1 MLILRLAWR
10 NLFRNIRRTVLTC
23 LLIASSL
30 LTIILMDGVML
41 GMIDVMIGSLTH
53 TLEGEAQI
61 NSRGFRDDFEP
72 SIRINNY
79 REIQNELVHDPVVRG
94 ASARIIVGAMIA
106 SSYNSAGALVYGVD
120 AASEKDVSKIEEAVY
135 AGHFLSGQER
145 EILLGRPMAELLE
158 VELGDRLVLTSS
170 TADSK
175 EIVQELFR
183 LSGLFEFGPE
193 SLDENLI
200 FINLH
205 KAQSLFEL
213 PGAAHQ
219 IAIRFNRPEMAND
232 PTLNIYKSFNNDQT
246 EANGWLALQPTMGA
260 MLEMTG
266 YSTLIVGGI
275 LFLLASL
282 GIINSMFMSI
292 YERIYEF
299 GVIKSVGTRPAEII
313 KLILTEAFFLALISC
328 FFGIILGYF
337 ISSYFSTNGIPM
349 GRMEMS
355 GIVLDGNMN
364 TILEPYQFINF
375 PIYVT
380 LLTLI
385 AAIYPALFAS
395 KIVPTEALQ
404 KAL

>member
-30 LTIILMDGVML
+30 LTIILMDGLML

-61 NSRGFRDDFEP
+61 NGKGFRDDFEP
-72 SIRINNY
+72 SIRLRNY
-79 REIQNELVHDPVVRG
+79 QEIQQELMHDPVIQG
-94 ASARIIVGAMIA
+94 SSARIIIGAMIA
-106 SSYNSAGALVYGVD
+106 STNHSSGALVYGVD
-120 AASEKDVSKIEEAVY
+120 ASTETSVSKIADAVY
-135 AGHFLSGQER
+135 AGEFLSGKER
-145 EILLGRPMAELLE
+145 EIMLGRPMAELLE
-158 VELGDRLVLTSS
+158 VEIGDRLVLTSS
-170 TADSK
+170 TVDSK

-200 FINLH
+200 FINLD
-205 KAQSLFEL
+205 KAQALFEL
-213 PGAAHQ
+213 PGSAHQ
-219 IAIRFNRPEMAND
+219 IAIRFNQPEQAND
-232 PTLNIYKSFNNDQT
+232 PDLDLYKSFNNDSI

-266 YSTLIVGGI
+266 YSTFIVGSI

-299 GVIKSVGTRPAEII
+299 GVLKAVGTRPANII
-313 KLILTEAFFLALISC
+313 KLILTEAFYLALISC
-328 FFGIILGYF
+328 FFGMIFGYII
-337 ISSYFSTNGIPM
+337 SVYFSTNGIPM

-364 TILEPYQFINF
+364 TILMPYQFISF

-395 KIVPTEALQ
+395 RIVPTEALQ

>member
-1 MLILRLAWR
+1 MLILHLAWR

-30 LTIILMDGVML
+30 LTIIVMDGVML
-41 GMIDVMIGSLTH
+41 GMIDVMISGLTH

-61 NSRGFRDDFEP
+61 NSKGFRDDFEP
-72 SIRINNY
+72 SLRLSNY
-79 REIQNELVHDPVVRG
+79 QEIQSKLMHDPVVQG
-94 ASARIIVGAMIA
+94 ASARIIVGAMVA
-106 SSYNSAGALVYGVD
+106 STHNNAGAIVYGIE
-120 AASEKDVSKIEEAVY
+120 ASTEENVSKIADAVY
-135 AGHFLSGQER
+135 AGSFLSGKER
-145 EILLGRPMAELLE
+145 EIMLGRPMAELLE

-170 TADSK
+170 TVDSK

-193 SLDENLI
+193 TLDENLI
-200 FINLH
+200 FINLT

-219 IAIRFNRPEMAND
+219 IAIRFKQPEVAND
-232 PTLNIYKSFNNDQT
+232 PGLDLYKSFNDDST
-246 EANGWLALQPTMGA
+246 EANGWLVLQPTMGA

-266 YSTLIVGGI
+266 YTTFIIGGI

-299 GVIKSVGTRPAEII
+299 GVLKSVGTRPANII

-328 FFGIILGYF
+328 FFGLILGYF
-337 ISSYFSTNGIPM
+337 ISVYFSTTGIPM

-355 GIVLDGNMN
+355 GIVLDGNIN
-364 TILEPYQFINF
+364 TILAPYQFISF
-375 PIYVT
+375 PIFVT

-395 KIVPTEALQ
+395 RIVPTEALQ

>member
-1 MLILRLAWR
+1 
-10 NLFRNIRRTVLTC
+10 
-23 LLIASSL
+23 
-30 LTIILMDGVML
+30 
-41 GMIDVMIGSLTH
+41 
-53 TLEGEAQI
+53 
-61 NSRGFRDDFEP
+61 
-72 SIRINNY
+72 
-79 REIQNELVHDPVVRG
+79 
-94 ASARIIVGAMIA
+94 
-106 SSYNSAGALVYGVD
+106 
-120 AASEKDVSKIEEAVY
+120 
-135 AGHFLSGQER
+135 
-145 EILLGRPMAELLE
+145 MAELLE

>member
-1 MLILRLAWR
+1 
-10 NLFRNIRRTVLTC
+10 
-23 LLIASSL
+23 
-30 LTIILMDGVML
+30 
-41 GMIDVMIGSLTH
+41 
-53 TLEGEAQI
+53 
-61 NSRGFRDDFEP
+61 
-72 SIRINNY
+72 
-79 REIQNELVHDPVVRG
+79 
-94 ASARIIVGAMIA
+94 
-106 SSYNSAGALVYGVD
+106 
-120 AASEKDVSKIEEAVY
+120 
-135 AGHFLSGQER
+135 
-145 EILLGRPMAELLE
+145 
-158 VELGDRLVLTSS
+158 
-170 TADSK
+170 
-175 EIVQELFR
+175 
-183 LSGLFEFGPE
+183 
-193 SLDENLI
+193 
-200 FINLH
+200 
-205 KAQSLFEL
+205 
-213 PGAAHQ
+213 
-219 IAIRFNRPEMAND
+219 MAND

-246 EANGWLALQPTMGA
+246 EANGWLALQPAMGA

-328 FFGIILGYF
+328 FFGVILGYF
-337 ISSYFSTNGIPM
+337 VSSYFSTNGIPM

-364 TILEPYQFINF
+364 TILKPYQFVTF

>member
-30 LTIILMDGVML
+30 LTIIVMDGVTL
-41 GMIDVMIGSLTH
+41 GMIDVMISGLTH
-53 TLEGEAQI
+53 TLQGEAQI
-61 NSRGFRDDFEP
+61 NSKGFRDDFEP
-72 SIRINNY
+72 SLRLSNY
-79 REIQNELVHDPVVRG
+79 QEIQNKLMHDPIVQG
-94 ASARIIVGAMIA
+94 ASARIIVGAMLA
-106 SSYNSAGALVYGVD
+106 STNNNSGALVYGIQ
-120 AASEKDVSKIEEAVY
+120 ASTEKNVSKIADAVY
-135 AGHFLSGQER
+135 AGTFLSGKQR
-145 EILLGRPMAELLE
+145 EIMLGRPMAELLE
-158 VELGDRLVLTSS
+158 VKLGDRLVLTSS
-170 TADSK
+170 TVDSK

-193 SLDENLI
+193 TLDENLI
-200 FINLH
+200 FINLD

-219 IAIRFNRPEMAND
+219 IAIRFKQPEIAND
-232 PTLNIYKSFNNDQT
+232 PSLDLYKSFNDDST
-246 EANGWLALQPTMGA
+246 EANGWLVLQPTMGA

-266 YSTLIVGGI
+266 YTTFIIGGI

-299 GVIKSVGTRPAEII
+299 GVLKSVGTRPANII

-328 FFGIILGYF
+328 FFGLIFGYL
-337 ISSYFSTNGIPM
+337 ISVYFSTNGIPM

-355 GIVLDGNMN
+355 GIVLDGNIN
-364 TILEPYQFINF
+364 TVLAPYQFISF
-375 PIYVT
+375 PIFVT
-380 LLTLI
+380 LLTLVS
-385 AAIYPALFAS
+385 AIYPALFAS
-395 KIVPTEALQ
+395 RIVPTEALQ